1 MNLTL
6 ALAAFAGFT
15 ASAYAQDIEALRR
28 RWMIAVPSAAAAAGV
43 ATSGFFRGAPG
54 TNSGTPLAFGPNW
67 GDAFVGGGYQNTTRG
82 VMLANGTLTANGN
95 NDGSISAGFGVG
107 NSKDA
112 VGLEVVVTSL
122 STFRSGVGKLTA
134 YSFKVHRMLDNTS
147 AVALGVENAFT
158 AGAGTP
164 DGTDSWYAVAS
175 KVWVLPKSNGGGLL
189 KAVTVSGG
197 IGNGRFRTID
207 DVRQD
212 NKTVNVFA
220 SGSLLIHEQ
229 LSAIVDY
236 TGQDVNVG
244 VSIVPLQQFPLVI
257 TPALADL
264 TGAAS
269 KTPRLILGVGIGMH
283 F

>member
-1 MNLTL
+1 M
-6 ALAAFAGFT
+6 G
-15 ASAYAQDIEALRR
+15 
-28 RWMIAVPSAAAAAGV
+28 WK
-43 ATSGFFRGAPG
+43 
-54 TNSGTPLAFGPNW
+54 
-67 GDAFVGGGYQNTTRG
+67 VG
-82 VMLANGTLTANGN
+82 
-95 NDGSISAGFGVG
+95 
-107 NSKDA
+107 
-112 VGLEVVVTSL
+112 
-122 STFRSGVGKLTA
+122 
-134 YSFKVHRMLDNTS
+134 
-147 AVALGVENAFT
+147 
-158 AGAGTP
+158 
-164 DGTDSWYAVAS
+164 
-175 KVWVLPKSNGGGLL
+175 VLPKSNGGGLL